1 MDESSPPR
9 AAGDLAAAC
18 FGDGEVLPAQLRLI
32 RSSLDRLE
40 EAGAGAVSVPP
51 DLIEQALAATVV
63 RRPVE
68 QLLAATAAHRP
79 RPVLRPWMR
88 MAAGVAL
95 LCTTG
100 LLAVHVLRQIEEPEL
115 AALPIVETPAK
126 RSPNVAPASRGPHA
140 SAARE
145 PAPYVSLSP
154 ELKRALSAYLSNP
167 AGAEAGLLRAL
178 GPYAARAQHVRLD
191 DRLVALLRENRPLA
205 GIRVETEN
213 GELLLLPP
221 GVSP

>member
-1 MDESSPPR
+1 MDKSSPLR

-40 EAGAGAVSVPP
+40 EAGAGAISVPP
-51 DLIEQALAATVV
+51 DLIEQALAAT
-63 RRPVE
+63 
-68 QLLAATAAHRP
+68 AAHPP

-178 GPYAARAQHVRLD
+178 GPYAARVQHVRLD